1 MEKLLFGRIHAYQ
14 QFIKQFTFFKF
25 HAMCCSIS
33 ARLTSVCFVVVVT
46 QETDLCM
53 NYMMIEI
60 EIHSLFIIW
69 AYLQSIHSFLWV
81 YSFAIYQLLSSQDIL
96 VHQRY
101 IHRKWCIKL
110 YITHIRLH
118 TMFVL
123 RMIEWKILQF
133 YPFHV
138 FQYNVN

>member
-53 NYMMIEI
+53 NYMSLYHLGISSINPFIFMSLQLCNLSAFKFSRYLSTSK
-60 EIHSLFIIW
+60 IHSQKMMHKII
-69 AYLQSIHSFLWV
+69 YNS
-81 YSFAIYQLLSSQDIL
+81 Y
-96 VHQRY
+96 
-101 IHRKWCIKL
+101 K
-110 YITHIRLH
+110 IT
-118 TMFVL
+118 
-123 RMIEWKILQF
+123 
-133 YPFHV
+133 
-138 FQYNVN
+138 YNVRPTDDRMKNITILSISCISIQCELI